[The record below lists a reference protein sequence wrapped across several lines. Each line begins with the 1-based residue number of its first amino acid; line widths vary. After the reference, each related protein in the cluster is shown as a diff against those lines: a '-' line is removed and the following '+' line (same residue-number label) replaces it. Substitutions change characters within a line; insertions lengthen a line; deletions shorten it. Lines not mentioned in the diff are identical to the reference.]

1 MGSMKKSLDEITETL
16 LKNKSGLFGEY
27 KVKELGIFGSWVRG
41 EEKKKSDI
49 DILVEFEEIPDLLK
63 FIELERRLQRL
74 LGKKV
79 DVVRKE
85 AIRPVIKEG
94 ILKEVRYI

>member
-1 MGSMKKSLDEITETL
+1 MLRPGSIPLSFPECWSFLSLPVFLCGVLDRI
-16 LKNKSGLFGEY
+16 
-27 KVKELGIFGSWVRG
+27 
-41 EEKKKSDI
+41 EENFFK
-49 DILVEFEEIPDLLK
+49 FLLK

-85 AIRPVIKEG
+85 AIRPVIKED

>member
-1 MGSMKKSLDEITETL
+1 M
-16 LKNKSGLFGEY
+16 
-27 KVKELGIFGSWVRG
+27 
-41 EEKKKSDI
+41 
-49 DILVEFEEIPDLLK
+49 EFEEIPDLLR

-79 DVVRKE
+79 EMVRKE